1 MEKSDAQSSGVV
13 KIAVVGAG
21 LAGTMLAALLEKLE
35 RQHPSLHV
43 VLFEKRALTEQEG
56 GSDAASSAF
65 GNSTSAAKRS
75 INLALSYRGIQALK
89 ELGLLEEVL
98 ETAINMPKRVIHQHD
113 GQIVTQKYG
122 IGDETLYSVSRQG
135 LNKTLLQYITTNSKK
150 IEVRKNHSLIF
161 AKEDGDCCFTGADG
175 KEYSEH
181 FSLVIGS
188 DGAYSKVRESMLR
201 QGRISFSRSYI
212 LHGYK
217 ELSIPPTF
225 AGDFALDESE
235 GLHIWPKKEFMLI
248 ALPNHDRSFT
258 ATLFATYESCFDE
271 LENDPKKI
279 SAFFET
285 HFPSALKH
293 MPHVVEDYIANPVG
307 PLLTVRTRPWY
318 VGRLMVIG
326 DAAHAVVP
334 FYGQGMNAAFEDA
347 LLLYQ
352 HLQAIDISR
361 VAGGAINELSLLEAV
376 KKFAESRQPAADA
389 LADLCLDHYYDMA
402 DNTTSWLYLTSRKVQ
417 TVLEEWFPTSMMS
430 LYRMIAFSNVPYDE
444 AMRRAQLREVRIRNI
459 VITSS
464 LVGLAAGVI
473 GWRVFGGS
481 HRLTWKI

>member
-1 MEKSDAQSSGVV
+1 MEKSDVENMGVV
-13 KIAVVGAG
+13 KIAVIGAG
-21 LAGTMLAALLEKLE
+21 LAGTMLAALLEKLK
-35 RQHPSLHV
+35 RQHPSLHI

-56 GSDAASSAF
+56 GSDAASLAF
-65 GNSTSAAKRS
+65 GNSTSVSKRS

-89 ELGLLEEVL
+89 ELELFENVL
-98 ETAINMPKRVIHQHD
+98 ETAIEMPKRVIHPHD

-135 LNKTLLQYITTNSKK
+135 LNKTLLQYISTQSKK
-150 IEVRKNHSLIF
+150 IEVRINHSLIF
-161 AKEDGDCCFTGADG
+161 AKEDGSCRFVGPDG
-175 KEYSEH
+175 REYSEN

-188 DGAYSKVRESMLR
+188 DGAYSKVLESMLR
-201 QGRISFSRSYI
+201 QGRISFSRCYI

-217 ELSIPPTF
+217 ELSIPPT
-225 AGDFALDESE
+225 ANGDFALDFSE

-258 ATLFATYESCFDE
+258 ATLFATYEYCFDE
-271 LENDPKKI
+271 IKDDPKKI
-279 SAFFET
+279 YSFFET

-293 MPHVVEDYIANPVG
+293 MPHVVDDYIANPVG
-307 PLLTVRTRPWY
+307 ALLTVRTRPWY
-318 VGRLMVIG
+318 LGRLMVIG

-352 HLQAIDISR
+352 HLQGIDASS
-361 VAGGAINELSLLEAV
+361 INDSSLLEAV
-376 KKFAESRQPAADA
+376 KAFAESRQPAADA
-389 LADLCLDHYYDMA
+389 LADLCLDHYRDMA

-417 TVLEEWFPTSMMS
+417 TVLEEWFPHSMMS

-444 AMRRAQLREVRIRNI
+444 AMRRAHLREVRIRKLVI
-459 VITSS
+459 VSV
-464 LVGLAAGVI
+464 LGLATTVI
-473 GWRVFGGS
+473 GWRFLGKGRA
-481 HRLTWKI
+481 HHLKWK